1 MAPGVS
7 LEEQLKLQFE
17 NRPVQ
22 IFSTCP
28 QSSVVDRSQYL
39 AQVAE
44 VSRWSE
50 QAGCTGILVYTDNS
64 LVDPWLVAQ
73 IVIQSTREAL
83 SAGSHSARVH
93 ASGTRSRR

>member
-28 QSSVVDRSQYL
+28 QSSVVDRSQYP

-50 QAGCTGILVYTDNS
+50 QAGARAF
-64 LVDPWLVAQ
+64 W
-73 IVIQSTREAL
+73 STPTTV
-83 SAGSHSARVH
+83 S
-93 ASGTRSRR
+93 